1 MKSEFGGFKTVYCK
15 LAKNQHVSE
24 TRSMALEEF
33 ALSLDAGQTH
43 AVHASKSEWYIEG
56 PYWLA
61 KILGKAYQA
70 DEDMVI
76 DGQQIPKGYWLV
88 PAQWYKLVQTS
99 QRAYVVLAEKIQ
111 LNVNSMVRLPE
122 PIEFEKV
129 KERKKPQA
137 AAGVPTRVQPQRA
150 AQPAQPAQPAVP
162 PPPKPVREKPH
173 FLGEPKHNEIL
184 VSLAPVRL

>member
-1 MKSEFGGFKTVYCK
+1 
-15 LAKNQHVSE
+15 
-24 TRSMALEEF
+24 MALEEF

-43 AVHASKSEWYIEG
+43 AVHASKTEWYIEG
-56 PYWLA
+56 AYWLA

-70 DEDMVI
+70 EEDMVI

-137 AAGVPTRVQPQRA
+137 AAVVPTRVQPQRA
-150 AQPAQPAQPAVP
+150 AQPAQPAVP
-162 PPPKPVREKPH
+162 PPLKPVREKPH

-184 VSLAPVRL
+184 ISLAPVRL